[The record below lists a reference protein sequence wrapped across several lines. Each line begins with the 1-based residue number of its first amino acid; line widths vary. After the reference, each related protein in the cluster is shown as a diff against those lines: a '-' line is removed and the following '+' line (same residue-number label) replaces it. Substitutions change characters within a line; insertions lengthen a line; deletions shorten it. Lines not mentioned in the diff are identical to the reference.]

1 MGARAPYSMRGEP
14 VTTIIVRLAVTV
26 IFAGVV
32 WLNVLHHR
40 RRARMTPDQ
49 RREEDD
55 AANEHINSW

>member
-1 MGARAPYSMRGEP
+1 MRGEP